1 VDARLAE
8 ERKRLAAIVEERA
21 KKQERL
27 EALEGL
33 VVPTPAEMVERAA
46 LSGQVRQLG
55 AMEEQQRG
63 YIGRLEARRPRPV
76 SEEYLQM
83 LEQMRSG
90 AAARASG
97 IAGMLP
103 TQMAVAGIESATRRQ
118 VGGLEDLAR
127 AYTAAGQV
135 EQQRSRLAEQI
146 VRMLEAGQGTDRALL
161 QQLAAL
167 MRLQETLWADVRM
180 LQSRVAGMRAR

>member
-1 VDARLAE
+1 
-8 ERKRLAAIVEERA
+8 
-21 KKQERL
+21 
-27 EALEGL
+27 
-33 VVPTPAEMVERAA
+33 
-46 LSGQVRQLG
+46 
-55 AMEEQQRG
+55 MEEQQRG

-76 SEEYLQM
+76 SEEYLQV

-103 TQMAVAGIESATRRQ
+103 TQVAVAGIESATRRQ

-127 AYTAAGQV
+127 VHAAAGQV

-146 VRMLEAGQGTDRALL
+146 VRMLESGQGTDRALL

-167 MRLQETLWADVRM
+167 MRLQETLRADVRM
-180 LQSRVAGMRAR
+180 LQSQVAGMRAR